1 MKDLCGTRVC
11 PDDEGYY
18 VLQMSDWALKDP
30 NAAMQARWLN
40 LSYTTKVW
48 DDSQAASEFGRGVLH
63 PMLVKD
69 LYTLPSEILMAQAAK
84 QIALGHHYHMA
95 LLDRVHEAGRLV
107 TLMGNRASHLEA
119 EVAKLKLEGDPEQL
133 TAKELNEFREGLAKS
148 QRQVREQKV
157 HHRKAD
163 DELLRLLRE
172 NETLKTE
179 LPSKSIANNKQSVGF
194 KWGLQRMRQV
204 FYEYGYWVAL
214 ARFHDR
220 YPDLEVDN
228 DPFTEKPED
237 NLVPME
243 TRQEFDVSIP
253 PEE

>member
-40 LSYTTKVW
+40 LSYTAKVW
-48 DDSQAASEFGRGVLH
+48 DDSQAASEFGRGGPRCGAIGDPH
-63 PMLVKD
+63 GEPD
-69 LYTLPSEILMAQAAK
+69 I
-84 QIALGHHYHMA
+84 
-95 LLDRVHEAGRLV
+95 
-107 TLMGNRASHLEA
+107 HLEA

-133 TAKELNEFREGLAKS
+133 IAARQQVDELQADNAKLKSGLDELARYSRAKS
-148 QRQVREQKV
+148 D
-157 HHRKAD
+157 HRKAD

-172 NETLKTE
+172 NETLKIE
-179 LPSKSIANNKQSVGF
+179 LPSKSIANNKQSIEF
-194 KWGLQRMRQV
+194 KWGLQRMGQV
-204 FYEYGYWVAL
+204 FYEYGYRVAL

-243 TRQEFDVSIP
+243 TRQEYDVFIP